1 MQSAF
6 SIVKILVL
14 EVSGFVLSEVSVQ
27 TEIVQNILF
36 YIVAAYIQIP
46 SKGFHV
52 TCNCHIF
59 AEIFSAA
66 HGCRKITLAKSNE
79 LTTPPCYQHPCA
91 FEFLS
96 FS

>member
-14 EVSGFVLSEVSVQ
+14 EVSGFVLSVQ
-27 TEIVQNILF
+27 TEIVQNIVF

-79 LTTPPCYQHPCA
+79 LTTPSL
-91 FEFLS
+91 LS
-96 FS
+96 TSVCF

>member
-36 YIVAAYIQIP
+36 HVVTAYIRKYRV
-46 SKGFHV
+46 KGFMLRAIV
-52 TCNCHIF
+52 IF
-59 AEIFSAA
+59 LQKYFMQLVVV
-66 HGCRKITLAKSNE
+66 RK
-79 LTTPPCYQHPCA
+79 
-91 FEFLS
+91 
-96 FS
+96 

>member
-36 YIVAAYIQIP
+36 HVVTAYIQIL
-46 SKGFHV
+46 SQGLHV

-59 AEIFSAA
+59 AEIFYAA
-66 HGCRKITLAKSNE
+66 CGCPKITSAKSNE
-79 LTTPPCYQHPCA
+79 LSSPS
-91 FEFLS
+91 LL
-96 FS
+96 